1 MLVVAVTVL
10 VLVMEIIITI
20 MTTMEMKRDTE
31 QAKHQSHNGDMR
43 TAATAHT
50 RRCR

>member
-10 VLVMEIIITI
+10 VLMMEMIIT
-20 MTTMEMKRDTE
+20 TTMEMKRDTV
-31 QAKHQSHNGDMR
+31 QAQHQSHNGDMR